1 MNTLTSQANGICSL
15 TCLFVEPESLKN
27 QLQSD
32 TDTSAAAG
40 KDGLSEESRAHES
53 KSLTVSSSHLDR
65 TEARISSSAH
75 ESRCKSL
82 INIK

>member
-1 MNTLTSQANGICSL
+1 MNTLTSQANDICSL

-32 TDTSAAAG
+32 TSAAAEN
-40 KDGLSEESRAHES
+40 DRLSEESRAHES

-82 INIK
+82 INMK